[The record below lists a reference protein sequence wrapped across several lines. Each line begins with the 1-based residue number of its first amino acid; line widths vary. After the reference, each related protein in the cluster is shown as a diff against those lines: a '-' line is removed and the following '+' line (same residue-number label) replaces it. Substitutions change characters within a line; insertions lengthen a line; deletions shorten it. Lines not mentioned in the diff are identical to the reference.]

1 MDKNIPVQLGKRI
14 RTLRRLKKLTIE
26 KLGEQTGI
34 SYKFIGE
41 VERGVANPSLDTL
54 AKIAEALRVTI
65 NALFP
70 GTNDV
75 DYQLSSEDIKLIKKA
90 LRLLN
95 KSFSKF

>member
-1 MDKNIPVQLGKRI
+1 MNNDIPVQLGKRI

-26 KLGEQTGI
+26 KLGEKTGI

-54 AKIAEALRVTI
+54 AKIAEALGVNI

-70 GTNDV
+70 GTDAV
-75 DYQLSSEDIKLIKKA
+75 DHQLSSEDIKLIKKA

>member
-1 MDKNIPVQLGKRI
+1 MNNDIPVQLGKRI
-14 RTLRRLKKLTIE
+14 RTLRRLQKLTIE
-26 KLGEQTGI
+26 KLGEKTGI

-54 AKIAEALRVTI
+54 AKIAEALGVNI

-70 GTNDV
+70 GTNDA
-75 DYQLSSEDIKLIKKA
+75 DYQLSSEDIKLIRKA

>member
-1 MDKNIPVQLGKRI
+1 MG
-14 RTLRRLKKLTIE
+14 E
-26 KLGEQTGI
+26 KTGI

-54 AKIAEALRVTI
+54 AKIAEALGVNI

-75 DYQLSSEDIKLIKKA
+75 DHQLSSEDIKLIKKA